1 MFIGDDKMRKT
12 NDMNFVMKRLNIIEG
27 QVRGINKMIENNRSV
42 EDVLVQIAAVSSAL
56 RRIGVEIIKQNTP
69 KELEDNALNIM
80 KMYDML
86 NK

>member
-1 MFIGDDKMRKT
+1 MRKT

-27 QVRGINKMIENNRSV
+27 QVKGINKMIENGRSI
-42 EDVLVQIAAVSSAL
+42 EDVLIQIAAVSNGL
-56 RRIGVEIIKQNTP
+56 RGIGIEIIKQNTP
-69 KELEDNALNIM
+69 KELENSALNIM